1 MSNTPDLAHS
11 PFLGPPALAGC
22 WDEFIARYTKKGWF
36 GVNAENA
43 ALLNQLAF
51 DPNGV
56 QELLSL
62 QGTDPQAY
70 RRIRSGI
77 EDAAR
82 ALSKETRHS
91 EMRPLHRAV
100 VAALITQWTDLKRR
114 HGLYPPPQ
122 RAKSDGVGVATA
134 RDIRERYHALLRSP
148 EGSLLAGTLLLA
160 EDALIAAETS
170 RVTRRLA
177 SRVRE
182 DDVRPIAHDLALQS
196 LYKFD
201 PARSDHFNTFLIGG
215 MKQYLAGQVLFT
227 LLGTRRSTTERQLGE
242 ESAET
247 LTDDRTSDLLDELAQ
262 VDASQH
268 VRRLVDRL
276 PPKEREV
283 LRLRFGLTDDRVC
296 HSLADISWRLGCT
309 KQNVQQTQQRGLER
323 CRSWCQELADDAIRG
338 DLPPDTSS
346 RGR

>member
-1 MSNTPDLAHS
+1 MSNTPDLAH
-11 PFLGPPALAGC
+11 PRFLGPPALARG
-22 WDEFIARYTKKGWF
+22 WDAFVARYSENGWL
-36 GVNAENA
+36 GVNVENA
-43 ALLNQLAF
+43 ARLNQLAF
-51 DPNGV
+51 DPKGA

-62 QGTDPQAY
+62 QDTDPQAY

-82 ALSKETRHS
+82 ALSKETQHP

-114 HGLYPPPQ
+114 HGLHPPPQ

-134 RDIRERYHALLRSP
+134 RDIRDRYHALLRSP
-148 EGSLLAGTLLLA
+148 EGSLLTGTLLLA
-160 EDALIAAETS
+160 EDALIAAETR

-182 DDVRPIAHDLALQS
+182 DDVRPIAHDLALRS

-201 PARSDHFNTFLIGG
+201 PARTDDFNAFLVGG

-227 LLGTRRSTTERQLGE
+227 LLGARRSTTECQLAE

-247 LTDDRTSDLLDELAQ
+247 LTDDRTSDLLEELAQ
-262 VDASQH
+262 VDAGQH
-268 VRRLVDRL
+268 VRRVVDRL
-276 PPKEREV
+276 PPNEREV
-283 LRLRFGLTDDRVC
+283 LRLRFGLTDDRIC
-296 HSLADISWRLGCT
+296 HSLTDISQQLGCT
-309 KQNVQQTQQRGLER
+309 KQNVQQTQRRGLER
-323 CRSWCQELADDAIRG
+323 CRRWCRELDDSLTGHDR
-338 DLPPDTSS
+338 PPTGP
-346 RGR
+346 GRDR

>member
-1 MSNTPDLAHS
+1 MSHS
-11 PFLGPPALAGC
+11 PNLDTQRFLGPPTLADR
-22 WDEFIARYTKKGWF
+22 WDAFVARYTEKGWF

-43 ALLNQLAF
+43 ARLNQLAF

-62 QGTDPQAY
+62 QDTDPQAY

-82 ALSKETRHS
+82 ALSNETRHS
-91 EMRPLHRAV
+91 GMRPLHRAV
-100 VAALITQWTDLKRR
+100 IAALITQWTDLKRR

-134 RDIRERYHALLRSP
+134 GDIRERYHALLRSP
-148 EGSLLAGTLLLA
+148 EGSLLAGTLILA
-160 EDALIAAETS
+160 EDALIAAEVG

-227 LLGTRRSTTERQLGE
+227 LLGTRRAATECQLAE

-247 LTDDRTSDLLDELAQ
+247 LTDDGTSGLLEELVQ

-296 HSLADISWRLGCT
+296 HSLADISQQFGCT
-309 KQNVQQTQQRGLER
+309 KQNVQQIQRRGLER
-323 CRSWCQELADDAIRG
+323 CRRWCQELADDTIRG
-338 DLPPDTSS
+338 HLPADTSS

>member
-1 MSNTPDLAHS
+1 MSSTPDLAQS
-11 PFLGPPALAGC
+11 PFLGPPELAGC
-22 WDEFIARYTKKGWF
+22 WDEFIARYTQSGWF

-43 ALLNQLAF
+43 ALLNRVAF
-51 DPNGV
+51 DPKSV
-56 QELLSL
+56 KEFLSL
-62 QGTDPQAY
+62 QDTDPQLY

-91 EMRPLHRAV
+91 AMRPLHRAV

-114 HGLYPPPQ
+114 HGLFPPPQ

-134 RDIRERYHALLRSP
+134 RDIRDRYHALLRSP
-148 EGSLLAGTLLLA
+148 EGSLLAGTLILA

-227 LLGTRRSTTERQLGE
+227 LLGTRRSATERQLAE

-247 LTDDRTSDLLDELAQ
+247 LTDHRTSGLLDELVQ
-262 VDASQH
+262 VDAGQH
-268 VRRLVDRL
+268 VRQLVDRL
-276 PPKEREV
+276 PSKEREV

-296 HSLADISWRLGCT
+296 HSLADISQQLGCT
-309 KQNVQQTQQRGLER
+309 KQNVQQIQRRGLER
-323 CRSWCQELADDAIRG
+323 CRSWCQELTDDRNG
-338 DLPPDTSS
+338 GNLPPDTSR